1 MASYRYRLG
10 CAVPEYGMATALVLG
25 VRLFDKEA
33 FIHIKESQDDDYWDV
48 VAMFNLTGEANQF
61 AVLQH
66 LFNNAVVSVG
76 GREI

>member
-1 MASYRYRLG
+1 
-10 CAVPEYGMATALVLG
+10 MATALVHG
-25 VRLFDKEA
+25 VRLFDADA
-33 FIHIKESQDDDYWDV
+33 FVHIKESRDDDYWDI
-48 VAMFNLTGEANQF
+48 VAMFNLSGGAGQF

>member
-1 MASYRYRLG
+1 MANYRYRLG
-10 CAVPEYGMATALVLG
+10 CAVPEYEMATALVHG
-25 VRLFDKEA
+25 VRLFDADA
-33 FIHIKESQDDDYWDV
+33 FVHIKDSRDDDYWDI
-48 VAMFNLTGEANQF
+48 VAMFNLSGGAGQF